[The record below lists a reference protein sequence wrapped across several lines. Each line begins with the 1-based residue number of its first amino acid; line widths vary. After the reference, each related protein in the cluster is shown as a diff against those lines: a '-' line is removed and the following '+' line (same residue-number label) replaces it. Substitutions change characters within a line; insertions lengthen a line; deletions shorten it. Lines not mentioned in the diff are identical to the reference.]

1 MVPCC
6 GKLIFA
12 NLSVA
17 SALPCQFETVLG
29 PSFNTANVF
38 WVSAIET
45 PYHYGFFNYQ
55 NTDQKLPMESK
66 ACLCLHLVVCKIDA
80 NGNFYLCLLY
90 TDIIFSHSSH
100 CFWAIVL
107 CSSEISRNKEISIS
121 NSFKYHSQDIQFYTD
136 FFYLKVSLNVLM
148 QM

>member
-45 PYHYGFFNYQ
+45 PYHYGFMEHRLEIVHGVKSLFMFASCGVQ
-55 NTDQKLPMESK
+55 N
-66 ACLCLHLVVCKIDA
+66 
-80 NGNFYLCLLY
+80 
-90 TDIIFSHSSH
+90 
-100 CFWAIVL
+100 
-107 CSSEISRNKEISIS
+107 
-121 NSFKYHSQDIQFYTD
+121 
-136 FFYLKVSLNVLM
+136 
-148 QM
+148 